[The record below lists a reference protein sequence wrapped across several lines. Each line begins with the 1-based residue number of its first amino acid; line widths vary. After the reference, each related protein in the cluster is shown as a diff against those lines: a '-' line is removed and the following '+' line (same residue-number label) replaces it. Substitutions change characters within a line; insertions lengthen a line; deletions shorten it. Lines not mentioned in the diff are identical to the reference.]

1 MKKIF
6 QNFLKKKIIFFHEL
20 VNERSFEVNKLSEE
34 IVFIILTYYCT
45 SKSVP
50 KYFVC
55 FKGPLIICNDKK
67 NFRISLQKEEKIQE
81 ELQSELK
88 EILKGNPNY
97 KSEDQRSTITNIYKL
112 YNGQE

>member
-1 MKKIF
+1 MHGKQVIKSSSEKDF
-6 QNFLKKKIIFFHEL
+6 SELFKKKIIFFHEL

-55 FKGPLIICNDKK
+55 FKGP
-67 NFRISLQKEEKIQE
+67 
-81 ELQSELK
+81 
-88 EILKGNPNY
+88 
-97 KSEDQRSTITNIYKL
+97 
-112 YNGQE
+112 